1 MKKTYVKPMA
11 AGVAFV
17 VNENVATSLGKDDN
31 NVGGFHLYQQMD
43 GCNTHYFTTQYL
55 TGFEN
60 KGEEATMNPMDN
72 FDVYNEGVSM
82 LDVFAIANDPSHSL
96 NGVYRTCFVS
106 G

>member
-17 VNENVATSLGKDDN
+17 VNENVATSLGNDTSVVSSFK
-31 NVGGFHLYQQMD
+31 LYQAID
-43 GCNTHYFTTQYL
+43 GCNTHYFTTTYL

-60 KGEEATMNPMDN
+60 KGEEATMSPSLGN
-72 FDVYNEGVSM
+72 FEALNEGVS
-82 LDVFAIANDPSHSL
+82 LETIVKITSDPTNPL
-96 NGVYRTCFVS
+96 NATYRACFL

>member
-17 VNENVATSLGKDDN
+17 VNENVATSLGNDNN
-31 NVGGFHLYQQMD
+31 NVGGFHLYQQVD
-43 GCNTHYFTTQYL
+43 GCNTHYFTTEYL

-60 KGEEATMNPMDN
+60 KGEENTMNPMDN
-72 FDVYNEGVSM
+72 FGAFNEGVS
-82 LDVFAIANDPSHSL
+82 LDTIFTIAADPSNSL
-96 NGVYRTCFVS
+96 NGVYRSCFV

>member
-17 VNENVATSLGKDDN
+17 VNENVATSLGNETTSVSTAK
-31 NVGGFHLYQQMD
+31 LYQQVD
-43 GCNTHYFTTQYL
+43 GCNTHFFATDVL

-60 KGEEATMNPMDN
+60 KGEEATLNPYDN
-72 FDVYNEGVSM
+72 VDVVS
-82 LDVFAIANDPSHSL
+82 LGKIWEITNSATEQGL
-96 NGVYRTCFVS
+96 QYRACFL

>member
-17 VNENVATSLGKDDN
+17 VNENVATSLGKDDGS
-31 NVGGFHLYQQMD
+31 VGGFKLFQQMD
-43 GCNTHYFTTQYL
+43 GCNTHYFTTEYL

-60 KGEEATMNPMDN
+60 KGEEAAMNPMDN
-72 FDVYNEGVSM
+72 FGTYNEGVSM
-82 LDVFAIANDPSHSL
+82 DTIFEIAADPTHSL
-96 NGVYRTCFVS
+96 NGVYRTCFV

>member
-17 VNENVATSLGKDDN
+17 VNENVATSLGNDVNIVSGSK
-31 NVGGFHLYQQMD
+31 LYQQVD
-43 GCNTHYFTTQYL
+43 GCNTHFFTTDIL

-60 KGEEATMNPMDN
+60 KGEETTMNPYDN
-72 FDVYNEGVSM
+72 VDVVTFDKIWEITSSATEQG
-82 LDVFAIANDPSHSL
+82 LQ
-96 NGVYRTCFVS
+96 YRACFL

>member
-17 VNENVATSLGKDDN
+17 VNENVATSLGNDNN
-31 NVGGFHLYQQMD
+31 NVGGFHLYQQVD
-43 GCNTHYFTTQYL
+43 GCNTHYFTTEYL

-60 KGEEATMNPMDN
+60 KGEENYMNPMDN
-72 FDVYNEGVSM
+72 FGAFNEGVS
-82 LDVFAIANDPSHSL
+82 LDTIFTIAADPSNSL
-96 NGVYRTCFVS
+96 NGVYRSCFV

>member
-17 VNENVATSLGKDDN
+17 VNENVATSLGNDTNIVSGSK
-31 NVGGFHLYQQMD
+31 LYQQVD
-43 GCNTHYFTTQYL
+43 GCNTHFFTTDIL

-60 KGEEATMNPMDN
+60 KGEETTMNPYDN
-72 FDVYNEGVSM
+72 VDVVTFDKIWEITSSATEQG
-82 LDVFAIANDPSHSL
+82 LQ
-96 NGVYRTCFVS
+96 YRACFL

>member
-17 VNENVATSLGKDDN
+17 VNENVATSLGNETNIISGSK
-31 NVGGFHLYQQMD
+31 LYQAVE
-43 GCNTHYFTTQYL
+43 GCNTHFFTTDIR

-60 KGEEATMNPMDN
+60 KGEQAAGLNPYDNVDVPTLAEIWKITNSAT
-72 FDVYNEGVSM
+72 EQG
-82 LDVFAIANDPSHSL
+82 LQ
-96 NGVYRTCFVS
+96 YRACFL